1 MLVYIGLHQWE
12 ILKHSSRNEAINKTL
27 SKYENLIV
35 MGDFN
40 RDIKRSNSDKDK
52 LENSCDLFNLKSSP
66 LGDLLHEKS

>member
-1 MLVYIGLHQWE
+1 
-12 ILKHSSRNEAINKTL
+12 
-27 SKYENLIV
+27 